1 MDNDKKPQT
10 QAVSSA
16 PADCYVAETM
26 QNTEN
31 PRVYKLF
38 RIRKIIKDNVACL
51 VCIRRRKGSA
61 RNYRTN
67 C

>member
-1 MDNDKKPQT
+1 MLREIAAEATDHR
-10 QAVSSA
+10 SA
-16 PADCYVAETM
+16 LETGCMAETM

-51 VCIRRRKGSA
+51 ICIRGRKGRA
-61 RNYRTN
+61 HNYRTN